1 MLTNLIE
8 NRGKE
13 FSNLI
18 KIGDFLARTLRENVE
33 LFNVEDGVATY
44 LTESG
49 SVVTGKYSFK
59 PTLKLSKILVEDS
72 SVLEDKKVF
81 ESATDKRVMGMLS
94 DLLEDDYQSA
104 EGSFDKILSMFE
116 TKLSYDRIKTRL
128 QEKVERFGEQTK
140 IVSSPEFQRLGEIK
154 DKLIA
159 FLKENKSVIQSAGI
173 RNGMKLAALVST
185 SFDLP
190 RMTVK
195 QLQENKEFE
204 VKVLGKSSL
213 YEHLCRKELIQK
225 ELLEAKEG
233 FDRIWVENSSVQDL
247 ASMVF
252 ESNEEDLRHQV
263 AQVVSEAPYFALAT
277 KKQLSSLIQN
287 CLSLNEV
294 RVSNKDLNLFTSK
307 IFEMKGPVKRYVLE
321 ILNEKYGIDVRKLS
335 EVPTFRT
342 LVMTEAEILS
352 QIAKHAPTGSLIRK
366 TLMEFSRSL
375 KTKNGSESIDLADFL
390 NEIFTESD
398 YTASLNETSLMDY
411 MDFSRVADDLGKIGQ
426 VLKMLGPAVD
436 NVADQMQDAPA
447 PGADV
452 PPEGMGAEGPMMGAE
467 EGPQDPLGSPDP
479 MDTDAEAGIPGEDAQ
494 DIADEV
500 TDEVD
505 TEEALSN
512 GDIEEAP
519 EGGEGIPDLEGGL
532 PPEEGFEDE
541 EGMEGMEGEEG
552 LPPEEGFEGEEGIEG
567 EEGMEG
573 EEMEQDDLTSLL
585 SKLEDLLGDLTGGE
599 ESDDEGDFEGEEES
613 EFGDEEESE
622 FGDEEESEFEDEE
635 EEFEPKGKKRKR
647 KPDPEQYR
655 S

>member
-33 LFNVEDGVATY
+33 LFNVEEGIVTY

-49 SVVTGKYSFK
+49 SVVSGKYSFK
-59 PTLKLSKILVEDS
+59 PTLKLSKIIVEES
-72 SVLEDKKVF
+72 SVLEDKKAF
-81 ESATDKRVMGMLS
+81 ESATDKKVMGLLS
-94 DLLEDDYQSA
+94 NLLEDDYQKA

-140 IVSSPEFQRLGEIK
+140 IMSSPEFQRVNEIK
-154 DKLIA
+154 DKLVS
-159 FLKENKSVIQSAGI
+159 FLKENKSIIQSAGI

-190 RMTVK
+190 KMTIK
-195 QLQENKEFE
+195 QLQESKEF
-204 VKVLGKSSL
+204 KVSVVGKSSI

-233 FDRIWVENSSVQDL
+233 FDRIWVDNKNIQDL
-247 ASMVF
+247 ASMIF
-252 ESNEEDLRHQV
+252 ENNEEDLRHQV
-263 AQVVSEAPYFALAT
+263 AQVVSESPYFALAT
-277 KKQLSSLIQN
+277 KKQLSKLIQN
-287 CLSLNEV
+287 SLSMNEV
-294 RVSNKDLNLFTSK
+294 KVSGKDLKLFTSK

-342 LVMTEAEILS
+342 LVMTEAEIFS
-352 QIAKHAPTGSLIRK
+352 QLAKHAPTGSLIRK

-390 NEIFTESD
+390 NEVFTESD
-398 YTASLNETSLMDY
+398 YTSSLNETSLMDY

-426 VLKMLGPAVD
+426 VLKMLGPAVET
-436 NVADQMQDAPA
+436 VADKVEDHGGQMEDAGMQAPEVPVEEA
-447 PGADV
+447 PG
-452 PPEGMGAEGPMMGAE
+452 
-467 EGPQDPLGSPDP
+467 DPLGSPDP
-479 MDTDAEAGIPGEDAQ
+479 MDTDAEAGLPGEDAQ

-505 TEEALSN
+505 TEEALAN

-519 EGGEGIPDLEGGL
+519 EDGEEIPDLEGGMPPEEGLEGEEEEGL
-532 PPEEGFEDE
+532 PPEEGL
-541 EGMEGMEGEEG
+541 EGEEG
-552 LPPEEGFEGEEGIEG
+552 LPPEEGFEGEEEEG
-567 EEGMEG
+567 EEI
-573 EEMEQDDLTSLL
+573 EQDDLTSLL
-585 SKLEDLLGDLTGGE
+585 SKLEDLLGDLTDGE
-599 ESDDEGDFEGEEES
+599 ESDDEGDFEDGEDS
-613 EFGDEEESE
+613 EFE
-622 FGDEEESEFEDEE
+622 DEEESEFEDEE
-635 EEFEPKGKKRKR
+635 DFEPKSKKKRKV
-647 KPDPEQYR
+647 DPEQYK

>member
-33 LFNVEDGVATY
+33 LFNVEEGIVTY

-49 SVVTGKYSFK
+49 SVISGKYSFK
-59 PTLKLSKILVEDS
+59 PTLKLSKIIVEES
-72 SVLEDKKVF
+72 SVLEDKKAF
-81 ESATDKRVMGMLS
+81 ESATDKKVMGLLS
-94 DLLEDDYQSA
+94 NLLEDDYQKA

-128 QEKVERFGEQTK
+128 QEKIERFGEQTK
-140 IVSSPEFQRLGEIK
+140 IMSSPEFQRVNEIK
-154 DKLIA
+154 DKLIT
-159 FLKENKSVIQSAGI
+159 FLKENKSIIQSAGI

-190 RMTVK
+190 RMTIK
-195 QLQENKEFE
+195 QLQESKEF
-204 VKVLGKSSL
+204 KVSVVGKSSI

-233 FDRIWVENSSVQDL
+233 FDRIWVDNKNIQDL
-247 ASMVF
+247 ASMIF
-252 ESNEEDLRHQV
+252 ENNEEDLRHQV
-263 AQVVSEAPYFALAT
+263 AQVVSESPYFALAT
-277 KKQLSSLIQN
+277 KKQLSKLIQN
-287 CLSLNEV
+287 SLSMNEV
-294 RVSNKDLNLFTSK
+294 KVSGKDLKLFTSK
-307 IFEMKGPVKRYVLE
+307 IFEMKGPVKRYVLG

-342 LVMTEAEILS
+342 LVMTEAEIFS
-352 QIAKHAPTGSLIRK
+352 QLAKHAPTGSLIRK

-390 NEIFTESD
+390 NEVFTESD
-398 YTASLNETSLMDY
+398 YTSSLNETSLVNY
-411 MDFSRVADDLGKIGQ
+411 MDFSKLAGELGEIGK
-426 VLKMLGPAVD
+426 VLQMLGPAVET
-436 NVADQMQDAPA
+436 VADKVEDHGDQMEDAGMQA
-447 PGADV
+447 PEAGIPD
-452 PPEGMGAEGPMMGAE
+452 EGMGDEGPIPGAE
-467 EGPQDPLGSPDP
+467 EGPQDPLGSEDP
-479 MDTDAEAGIPGEDAQ
+479 MDTDSEAGLPGEDAQ

-505 TEEALSN
+505 TEEALAN

-519 EGGEGIPDLEGGL
+519 EEGEEIPDLEGG
-532 PPEEGFEDE
+532 EEEA
-541 EGMEGMEGEEG
+541 
-552 LPPEEGFEGEEGIEG
+552 LPPEEGFEGEEE
-567 EEGMEG
+567 EG

-585 SKLEDLLGDLTGGE
+585 SRLEDLLGDLRDGE
-599 ESDDEGDFEGEEES
+599 ESDDEGDFEDGEES
-613 EFGDEEESE
+613 EFE
-622 FGDEEESEFEDEE
+622 DEEESEFEDEE
-635 EEFEPKGKKRKR
+635 ESEFEDEEDFEPKSKKKKRR
-647 KPDPEQYR
+647 VDPEQYR

>member
-33 LFNVEDGVATY
+33 LFNVEEGIVTY

-49 SVVTGKYSFK
+49 SVVSGKYSFK
-59 PTLKLSKILVEDS
+59 PTLKLSKIVVEDS
-72 SVLEDKKVF
+72 SVLEDKKAF
-81 ESATDKRVMGMLS
+81 ESATDKKVMGLLS
-94 DLLEDDYQSA
+94 NLLEDDYQKA

-128 QEKVERFGEQTK
+128 QEKIERFGEQTK
-140 IVSSPEFQRLGEIK
+140 IMSSPEFQRVNEIK
-154 DKLIA
+154 DKLIT
-159 FLKENKSVIQSAGI
+159 FLKENKSIIQSAGI

-190 RMTVK
+190 RMTIK
-195 QLQENKEFE
+195 QLQESKEF
-204 VKVLGKSSL
+204 KVSVVGKSSI

-233 FDRIWVENSSVQDL
+233 FERIWVDNKNIQDL
-247 ASMVF
+247 ASMIF
-252 ESNEEDLRHQV
+252 ENNEEDLRHQV
-263 AQVVSEAPYFALAT
+263 AQVVSESPYFALAT
-277 KKQLSSLIQN
+277 KKQLSKLIQN
-287 CLSLNEV
+287 SLSMNEV
-294 RVSNKDLNLFTSK
+294 KVSGKDLKLFTSK

-342 LVMTEAEILS
+342 LVMTEAEIFS
-352 QIAKHAPTGSLIRK
+352 QLAKHAPTGSLIRK

-390 NEIFTESD
+390 NEVFTESD
-398 YTASLNETSLMDY
+398 YTSSLNETSLMDY

-426 VLKMLGPAVD
+426 VLKMLGPAVET
-436 NVADQMQDAPA
+436 VADKVEDHGGQMEDAGMQA
-447 PGADV
+447 PEAGV
-452 PPEGMGAEGPMMGAE
+452 PPEGMDDEGPIPGDEGA
-467 EGPQDPLGSPDP
+467 PQDPLGTEDP
-479 MDTDAEAGIPGEDAQ
+479 MDTDSEAGLPGEDAQ

-505 TEEALSN
+505 TEEALAN

-519 EGGEGIPDLEGGL
+519 EDEEEIPDLEGG
-532 PPEEGFEDE
+532 E
-541 EGMEGMEGEEG
+541 EEG
-552 LPPEEGFEGEEGIEG
+552 LPPEEGFEGEEEEG
-567 EEGMEG
+567 EEV
-573 EEMEQDDLTSLL
+573 EQDDLTSLL
-585 SKLEDLLGDLTGGE
+585 SRLEDLLGDLTDGE
-599 ESDDEGDFEGEEES
+599 ESDDEGDFEEGEES
-613 EFGDEEESE
+613 EFE
-622 FGDEEESEFEDEE
+622 DEEESEFEDEE
-635 EEFEPKGKKRKR
+635 ESEFEDEEGFEPKSKKKRKV
-647 KPDPEQYR
+647 DPEQYR

>member
-33 LFNVEDGVATY
+33 LFNVEEGIVTY

-49 SVVTGKYSFK
+49 SVVSGKYSFK
-59 PTLKLSKILVEDS
+59 PTLKLSKIIVEDS
-72 SVLEDKKVF
+72 SVLEDKKAF
-81 ESATDKRVMGMLS
+81 ESATDKKVMGLLS
-94 DLLEDDYQSA
+94 NLLEDDYQKA

-128 QEKVERFGEQTK
+128 QEKIERFGEQTK
-140 IVSSPEFQRLGEIK
+140 IMSSPEFQRVNEIK
-154 DKLIA
+154 DKLIS
-159 FLKENKSVIQSAGI
+159 FLKENKSIIQSAGI

-190 RMTVK
+190 RMTIK
-195 QLQENKEFE
+195 QLQERKEF
-204 VKVLGKSSL
+204 KVSVVGKSSI

-233 FDRIWVENSSVQDL
+233 FERIWVDNKNIQDL
-247 ASMVF
+247 ASMIF
-252 ESNEEDLRHQV
+252 ENNEEDLRHQV
-263 AQVVSEAPYFALAT
+263 AQVVSESPYFALAT
-277 KKQLSSLIQN
+277 KKQLSKLIQN
-287 CLSLNEV
+287 SLSLNEV
-294 RVSNKDLNLFTSK
+294 KVSGKDLKLFTSK

-342 LVMTEAEILS
+342 LVMTEAEIFS
-352 QIAKHAPTGSLIRK
+352 QLAKHAPTGSLIRK

-390 NEIFTESD
+390 NEVFTESD
-398 YTASLNETSLMDY
+398 YTSSLNETSLMDY

-436 NVADQMQDAPA
+436 NVADQMQDAPL
-447 PGADV
+447 PGAGV
-452 PPEGMGAEGPMMGAE
+452 PPEGMQDEGPIPGDEEAAE
-467 EGPQDPLGSPDP
+467 DPLGTEDP
-479 MDTDAEAGIPGEDAQ
+479 MDTDSEAGLPGEDAQ

-505 TEEALSN
+505 TEEALAN

-519 EGGEGIPDLEGGL
+519 ENGEEVPDLEGG
-532 PPEEGFEDE
+532 
-541 EGMEGMEGEEG
+541 M
-552 LPPEEGFEGEEGIEG
+552 PPEEGFEGEEEEG
-567 EEGMEG
+567 EEI
-573 EEMEQDDLTSLL
+573 EQDDLTSLL
-585 SKLEDLLGDLTGGE
+585 SRLEDLLGDLRDGE
-599 ESDDEGDFEGEEES
+599 ELDDEGDFEGGEES
-613 EFGDEEESE
+613 EFE
-622 FGDEEESEFEDEE
+622 DEEESEFEDEE
-635 EEFEPKGKKRKR
+635 ESEFEDEEDFEPKSKKKKRKV
-647 KPDPEQYR
+647 DPEQYK

>member
-33 LFNVEDGVATY
+33 LFNVEEGIVTY
-44 LTESG
+44 LTEGG
-49 SVVTGKYSFK
+49 SVISGKYSFK

-72 SVLEDKKVF
+72 SVLEDKKAF
-81 ESATDKRVMGMLS
+81 ESAADKKVMGLLFS
-94 DLLEDDYQSA
+94 LLEDDYQKA

-140 IVSSPEFQRLGEIK
+140 IISSPEFQRVNEIK
-154 DKLIA
+154 DKLIS
-159 FLKENKSVIQSAGI
+159 FLKENKSIIQSAGI

-190 RMTVK
+190 RMTIK
-195 QLQENKEFE
+195 QLQERKEF
-204 VKVLGKSSL
+204 KVSVVGKSSI

-233 FDRIWVENSSVQDL
+233 FERIWVDNKNIQDL
-247 ASMVF
+247 ASMIF
-252 ESNEEDLRHQV
+252 ENNEEDLRHQV
-263 AQVVSEAPYFALAT
+263 AQVVSESPYFALAT
-277 KKQLSSLIQN
+277 KKQLSKLIQN
-287 CLSLNEV
+287 SLSINEV
-294 RVSNKDLNLFTSK
+294 RVSGKDLKLFTSK

-342 LVMTEAEILS
+342 LVMTEAEIFS

-375 KTKNGSESIDLADFL
+375 KTKNGSEAIDLADFL
-390 NEIFTESD
+390 NEVFTESD
-398 YTASLNETSLMDY
+398 YTSSLSETSLMDY

-426 VLKMLGPAVD
+426 VLKMLGPAVET
-436 NVADQMQDAPA
+436 VADKVEDHGGQMEDAGMQA
-447 PGADV
+447 PGAVV
-452 PPEGMGAEGPMMGAE
+452 PPEGMDDEGPIPGDEGA
-467 EGPQDPLGSPDP
+467 PQDPLGTEDP
-479 MDTDAEAGIPGEDAQ
+479 MDTDSEAGLPGEDAQ

-505 TEEALSN
+505 TEEALAN
-512 GDIEEAP
+512 GEIEEAP
-519 EGGEGIPDLEGGL
+519 EDGEEIPDL
-532 PPEEGFEDE
+532 
-541 EGMEGMEGEEG
+541 
-552 LPPEEGFEGEEGIEG
+552 EEGFEGEEEEG
-567 EEGMEG
+567 EEI
-573 EEMEQDDLTSLL
+573 EQDDLTSLL
-585 SKLEDLLGDLTGGE
+585 SRLEDLLGDLRDGE
-599 ESDDEGDFEGEEES
+599 ELDDEGDFEGGEES
-613 EFGDEEESE
+613 EFE
-622 FGDEEESEFEDEE
+622 DEEESEFEDEE
-635 EEFEPKGKKRKR
+635 ESEFEDEEGFEPKSKKKKRR
-647 KPDPEQYR
+647 VDPEQYR